1 MNGVRAMRIS
11 FAFPALLLVFCTSC
25 TTTGEL
31 SDCVFCTKRTYR
43 VLDSMTEQQ
52 IPGVEITLSKVTTI
66 PGPGSPGLLSYKSE
80 SLKSDDQG
88 TFVAPEG
95 ASISMRKNGYEQ
107 VRVAQS
113 LHADHESG
121 TLYLTKKEDLNVA
134 EYEFR
139 LEHARL
145 ELTRLSALS
154 RPVRIE
160 DQIDYELLI
169 SLISLPTPD
178 TKREKESKD
187 RFCSIV
193 ASTVEEIVARIP
205 DPCAEC
211 EAIRQKKRDFSEKCL
226 AVK

>member
-1 MNGVRAMRIS
+1 
-11 FAFPALLLVFCTSC
+11 
-25 TTTGEL
+25 
-31 SDCVFCTKRTYR
+31 
-43 VLDSMTEQQ
+43 MTEQQ

-88 TFVAPEG
+88 TFVAPER
-95 ASISMRKNGYEQ
+95 ARISMRKNGYEQ

-121 TLYLTKKEDLNVA
+121 TLYLTKKEDLTVA
-134 EYEFR
+134 EYEYR

-145 ELTRLSALS
+145 ELTRISALS
-154 RPVRIE
+154 RPV
-160 DQIDYELLI
+160 QIAFHIDHELWL
-169 SLISLPTPD
+169 SLINLPNPN

-187 RFCSIV
+187 RFCSLV
-193 ASTVEEIVARIP
+193 ASMVEEIVAQAP

-211 EAIRQKKRDFSEKCL
+211 EAIRQKKREFSEKCI